1 MSMLARDVMQTHV
14 VTIEADASLLDA
26 QRLFVEEEI
35 HGAPV
40 VDDDG
45 CVIGVLS
52 ARDLLRGVAEE
63 HDSVVSE
70 PHYYRDLAEFS
81 GPDWASGPEDFQDR
95 LASRR
100 VREVMTKGALTL
112 APDTPVDEIART
124 LRQSRIHRV
133 LITQDGVLVGIV
145 STFDLMAL
153 LEKEPP
159 SR

>member
-1 MSMLARDVMQTHV
+1 MSVLARDVMQTHV

-35 HGAPV
+35 NGAPV
-40 VDDDG
+40 VDADG
-45 CVIGVLS
+45 RVVGVVS
-52 ARDLLRGVAEE
+52 VRDLLRGSSEE
-63 HDSVVSE
+63 QDTVLSE
-70 PHYYRDLAEFS
+70 PHYYRDLTEFS
-81 GPDWASGPEDFQDR
+81 GPDWANGPEDFQNR
-95 LASRR
+95 LASRT
-100 VREVMTKGALTL
+100 VSEVMTEGALML
-112 APDTPVDEIART
+112 APDSPVDEIART

-133 LITQDGVLVGIV
+133 LIAEEGVLVGIV